1 MSTTTALE
9 RIERWARGND
19 PGFVALLQPGLTRQE
34 IDVAVSGLP
43 FVLAEEVYELYQ
55 WRNGQD
61 WGEFRLGLD
70 KSGQNTFL
78 PLAESVHQWNIYLNE
93 SYAIVVEN
101 NDPSAAAGGWSAD
114 PALLEAGGWLP
125 VFGMDSDYTASLGA
139 RAGSLTSPIA
149 YVPHDDHPDIFYQ
162 SLTAMLEYNADVYES
177 GALRTDER
185 GGDFFDYTIVSAL
198 RRQHF
203 PDEATKAEA
212 EYAEKC
218 DLGHNRIVGTQ
229 AHLTQKEFVQAEL
242 VERVQYDLA
251 RKVARSGSPQAEAAT
266 ERYLAWLLGD
276 AEQAKQIT
284 QSLIHAPY
292 RIMYGS
298 EKYPILVRDFVY
310 SFLP

>member
-9 RIERWARGND
+9 RIERWAQQND
-19 PGFVALLQPGLTRQE
+19 PAFVALLQPGLTRQE
-34 IDVAVSGLP
+34 IDAAVGTLP
-43 FVLAEEVYELYQ
+43 FALAEEVYELYQ

-93 SYAIVVEN
+93 SYAIVAEN
-101 NDPSAAAGGWSAD
+101 NDPSTAAAGGWSAD
-114 PALLEAGGWLP
+114 PALLEASGWLP

-139 RAGSLTSPIA
+139 RAGSLTSPIT

-177 GALRTDER
+177 GALRTDEKEY
-185 GGDFFDYTIVSAL
+185 DFFDYITTSAL

-203 PDEATKAEA
+203 PDEAAKAEA

-218 DLGHNRIVGTQ
+218 DLRHDRTVETQ
-229 AHLTQKEFVQAEL
+229 SHLTQKEFVQAEL
-242 VERVQYDLA
+242 VEFVQANLVSQLA
-251 RKVARSGSPQAEAAT
+251 RAGSLEAVPAT
-266 ERYLAWLLGD
+266 ERYLEWLLGD
-276 AEQAKQIT
+276 AARAKQIT
-284 QSLIHAPY
+284 QN
-292 RIMYGS
+292 
-298 EKYPILVRDFVY
+298 LVKSPRVVFDEPLLTVRNLVY